1 MSQLFALK
9 KKEAKI
15 SIDKEQYPN
24 VGIFVQDADL
34 LLQLKMIGLTQ
45 GDLQIIRFLKPYIEL
60 EIKEIVEIFYKVIGT
75 EVEFENMIET
85 YSTSERL
92 HQTLKHH
99 MIEMFDG
106 RIDDRFIEVRRKV
119 ANIHVLIGLTTKWY
133 LASFYNLEAKIQE
146 IIFGLKLEYIET
158 QKAIQAVR
166 KVFSF
171 EQQIVLDEYDRV
183 ASKALMEQQQ
193 NIKMQVKEVIG
204 DISVTLENQSSS
216 TNTTVSDLVAHTEK
230 VIELLQS
237 SIHDAQ
243 GTKKA
248 SGDGYKQLQH
258 LSKQTKEINK
268 NTIVMTRL
276 VEDLNRSSSEIQA
289 VVEIVKNIA
298 GQTNLLALNSAI
310 EAARAGEHGKG
321 FAVVADEV
329 RKLADQT
336 KQSVEKIA
344 TLIGMSSVATSQVI
358 DSIHQIQN
366 LVEDGIEQNDKSLQS
381 FEKISDSVDA
391 TILDF
396 ENVGQQVGELSSI
409 IESIGASIHQL
420 EQASTTLKDTI
431 SQF

>member
-1 MSQLFALK
+1 MDLLFALK
-9 KKEAKI
+9 KKEMKI
-15 SIDKEQYPN
+15 SIFNERHPDA
-24 VGIFVQDADL
+24 GIFVQNAEIL
-34 LLQLKMIGLTQ
+34 KQLEMIGLTEE
-45 GDLQIIRFLKPYIEL
+45 DLQIIRSIKPYVEAH
-60 EIKEIVEIFYKVIGT
+60 IKEIVEVFYKIIGT
-75 EVEFENMIET
+75 EVKFQDMISNN
-85 YSTSERL
+85 STMERL
-92 HQTLKHH
+92 QYTLKNH

-106 RIDDRFIEVRRKV
+106 RIDDHFIDVRRRV
-119 ANIHVLIGLTTKWY
+119 ANKHVLIGLATKWY

-166 KVFSF
+166 KIFSF

-183 ASKALMEQQQ
+183 ASNVLKEEQQ
-193 NIKMQVKEVIG
+193 NVKAQVKEVIG
-204 DISVTLENQSSS
+204 SISATLEEQSFT
-216 TNTTVSDLVAHTEK
+216 TNATVSELIANTRH
-230 VIELLQS
+230 VIELLQN
-237 SIHDAQ
+237 SIQDAQ

-248 SGDGYKQLQH
+248 SGEGYEQLQH
-258 LSKQTKEINK
+258 LSKQTKEINN

-358 DSIHQIQN
+358 ESIHQIQH
-366 LVEDGIEQNDKSLQS
+366 LVRDGIEQNEKSLES
-381 FEKISDSVDA
+381 FEKISSSVDA

-396 ENVGQQVGELSSI
+396 ENVGQQVGELSNIVENIGS
-409 IESIGASIHQL
+409 SIGQL
-420 EQASTTLKDTI
+420 EVASTTLKETI
-431 SQF
+431 SRF

>member
-1 MSQLFALK
+1 MNDLFALR
-9 KKEAKI
+9 KKEVEK
-15 SIDKEQYPN
+15 SLLYQRYPE
-24 VGIFVQDADL
+24 VGIFVQNPDL
-34 LLQLKMIGLTQ
+34 LLQLKIIGLTEE
-45 GDLQIIRFLKPYIEL
+45 DLHIIRSIKPYVEN
-60 EIKEIVEIFYKVIGT
+60 EIKEIAEIFYKVIG
-75 EVEFENMIET
+75 EGQDFQNMISAN
-85 YSTSERL
+85 STVERL
-92 HQTLKHH
+92 QNTLKTH

-106 RIDDRFIEVRRKV
+106 RIDDCFVEVRRKV
-119 ANIHVLIGLTTKWY
+119 ANKHVLIGLTTKWY

-146 IIFGLKLEYIET
+146 IIFGLKLDYIET

-166 KVFSF
+166 KIFSF
-171 EQQIVLDEYDRV
+171 EEQIVLDEYDRV
-183 ASKALMEQQQ
+183 ASNVLKEEQQ
-193 NIKMQVKEVIG
+193 KVKAQVKEVIG
-204 DISVTLENQSSS
+204 SISATLEKQSES
-216 TNTTVSDLVAHTEK
+216 TNAIVSKLILNTRDVR
-230 VIELLQS
+230 ELLQN
-237 SIHDAQ
+237 SILDAK

-248 SGDGYKQLQH
+248 SGEGYEQLQH
-258 LSKQTKEINK
+258 LSSQTKEINN

-344 TLIGMSSVATSQVI
+344 TLIGMSSVVTTQVI
-358 DSIHQIQN
+358 ESIHQIQN
-366 LVEDGIEQNDKSLQS
+366 LVQDGIEQNEKSLNS
-381 FEKISDSVDA
+381 FERISSSVDT

-409 IESIGASIHQL
+409 VENIGDSIGQL
-420 EQASTTLKDTI
+420 EVASTTLKETI
-431 SQF
+431 SKF

>member
-1 MSQLFALK
+1 MFALK
-9 KKEAKI
+9 KKEVKN
-15 SIDKEQYPN
+15 SIYKENYLN
-24 VGIFVQDADL
+24 IGIFIGDADL
-34 LLQLKMIGLTQ
+34 LLQLKIIGLTEE
-45 GDLQIIRFLKPYIEL
+45 DLHIIRFIKPYVEL
-60 EIKEIVEIFYKVIGT
+60 EIKEIVEIFYDVIRTGG
-75 EVEFENMIET
+75 EFESLIAT
-85 YSTSERL
+85 YDTSGRL

-106 RIDDRFIEVRRKV
+106 RIDDHFIEVRRKV
-119 ANIHVLIGLTTKWY
+119 ANMHVLIGLKTKWY

-146 IIFGLKLEYIET
+146 IIFALNLDYIEAR
-158 QKAIQAVR
+158 KAIQALR
-166 KVFSF
+166 KIFSF

-183 ASKALMEQQQ
+183 ASNALMDQQQ
-193 NIKMQVKEVIG
+193 NVKAQVKEVIG
-204 DISVTLENQSSS
+204 SISVTLEDQSIL
-216 TNTTVSDLVAHTEK
+216 TNTTVSDLVANTKK
-230 VIELLQS
+230 VIEVLQN
-237 SIHDAQ
+237 SIQDAQ
-243 GTKKA
+243 GTKEA
-248 SGDGYKQLQH
+248 SGEGYKQLQH

-268 NTIVMTRL
+268 NTIVMTKL
-276 VEDLNRSSSEIQA
+276 VEDLNHSSSEIQA

-344 TLIGMSSVATSQVI
+344 TLIGMSSVATTQVI
-358 DSIHQIQN
+358 ESIHQIQN

-381 FEKISDSVDA
+381 FEKISASVDA

-396 ENVGQQVGELSSI
+396 ENVGKQVGELSNI
-409 IESIGASIHQL
+409 VEHIGDSVHQL
-420 EQASTTLKDTI
+420 ELASTTLKDTI